1 MKNYKLSNKTYKQSI
16 KKNKSNKSLLS
27 RILTVSKSF
36 LANVNKKNYKLA
48 NQLFN
53 KTQSLI
59 SKAVLKN
66 VLKTNKA
73 SRKIRNLY
81 NNGPATNIS
90 NIENIKVVYEKNDN
104 SIFNLKT
111 ITESVF
117 QSFSRDGRGLLNIQK
132 EHLTDLSDVSYNSL
146 ELTNKQLLQLDLYM
160 EQTEMFLDNY
170 SNLPLA
176 L

>member
-1 MKNYKLSNKTYKQSI
+1 MKNHKLSNKTYKQSI

-36 LANVNKKNYKLA
+36 LVNVNKKNYKLA

-81 NNGPATNIS
+81 
-90 NIENIKVVYEKNDN
+90 IKLKSTKN
-104 SIFNLKT
+104 
-111 ITESVF
+111 
-117 QSFSRDGRGLLNIQK
+117 
-132 EHLTDLSDVSYNSL
+132 
-146 ELTNKQLLQLDLYM
+146 
-160 EQTEMFLDNY
+160 
-170 SNLPLA
+170 
-176 L
+176 